1 MTRIAR
7 AAVLSLLAACLVC
20 VCLPAA
26 HAAAEA
32 GEGTDE
38 SPTLVVYFDEW
49 SGKLDHAA
57 LDVIAHA
64 ARRARHQHAAH
75 ITVAGY
81 ADDTGSQLANIALT
95 QLRAQQVADVL
106 EKDGIPAAAIT
117 MKAEGAQ
124 KVPGVASRRVEIT
137 LSGE

>member
-7 AAVLSLLAACLVC
+7 AAVLSLLAG
-20 VCLPAA
+20 CLPLA
-26 HAAAEA
+26 HAVAEA
-32 GEGTDE
+32 GGDQ
-38 SPTLVVYFDEW
+38 PTLVVYFDEW

-81 ADDTGSQLANIALT
+81 ADDTGSTQANIALT
-95 QLRAQQVADVL
+95 QLRAQRVADVL
-106 EKDGIPAAAIT
+106 EADGIPASAIT
-117 MKAEGAQ
+117 LKAEGAQ
-124 KVPGVASRRVEIT
+124 KVHGVASRRAEIT
-137 LSGE
+137 LSVE

>member
-7 AAVLSLLAACLVC
+7 AAVLSLMAG
-20 VCLPAA
+20 CLPAT
-26 HAAAEA
+26 HAAA
-32 GEGTDE
+32 EGTDE
-38 SPTLVVYFDEW
+38 SPTIVVYFDEW
-49 SGKLDHAA
+49 SGKLDHTA

-64 ARRARHQHAAH
+64 ARRAKHQHAAH

-81 ADDTGSQLANIALT
+81 ADDTGSQKANIALT

-117 MKAEGAQ
+117 MKAEGSQ

-137 LSGE
+137 LSAE